1 MSALGDTC
9 LVCGEGTVE
18 TFYRGGSVPVFCNV
32 LHIDRQTARRSPTG
46 VIRLGYCRS
55 CGHVHNV
62 AFDPDLISYGPG
74 YENALDFSPSFRD
87 YMRMLAADLVERH
100 GLRGKDI
107 VELGC
112 GRGEFL
118 RELCEAAGGRGV
130 GFDPSLAEDV
140 APPAGVTLVRDQ
152 YSATYSDVRADF
164 VCSRHVLEHLP
175 DPRNFMEQLREV
187 LGDRGPVRFFFEVPN
202 GAFVFSE
209 LSLWDL
215 IYEHVSLFTGP
226 SLARLFEIS
235 GFAVSRA
242 FPSFAGRFLCVEA
255 SLGGASGGHLADI
268 EDSLEAPGPD
278 DVGGFAGR
286 CAAKLARWNRR
297 LAVWSEQRARIVVW
311 GAGSKGIMFVNLVE
325 EPGAVAALVDINPR
339 KQGLFAPGTGHRIL
353 SPEELPALR
362 PDVVL
367 VMNGVYE
374 HEIGEGLAEQGLQP
388 ELLVA

>member
-1 MSALGDTC
+1 M
-9 LVCGEGTVE
+9 E

-32 LHIDRQTARRSPTG
+32 LHADSETARRSPTG

-55 CGHVHNV
+55 CGHVHNI
-62 AFDPDLISYGPG
+62 AFDPDLVSYGPG
-74 YENALDFSPSFRD
+74 YENSLDFSPSFRD

-107 VELGC
+107 VEIGC

-118 RELCEAAGGRGV
+118 RELCEAAGSRGV
-130 GFDPSLAEDV
+130 GFDPSLMEDV
-140 APPAGVTLVRDQ
+140 APPAGVTLLRDL
-152 YSATYSDVRADF
+152 YSASYSDVRADF
-164 VCSRHVLEHLP
+164 VCSRHMLEQLP
-175 DPRNFMEQLREV
+175 DPRNFVEQLREV
-187 LGDRGPVRFFFEVPN
+187 LGGRGHVRFFFEVPN

-209 LSLWDL
+209 LSLWDV

-235 GFAVSRA
+235 GFAVSRL
-242 FPSFAGRFLCVEA
+242 FTSFSGRFLCVEA
-255 SLGGASGGHLADI
+255 SLGGASGGRLAYI
-268 EDSLEAPGPD
+268 ENSPEAPGAE
-278 DVGGFAGR
+278 DVGAFAAR
-286 CAAKLARWNRR
+286 CAGKLTGWNRH
-297 LAVWSEQRARIVVW
+297 LALWIEKRTRIVVW

-325 EPGAVAALVDINPR
+325 DPGAVAALVDINPR

-367 VMNGVYE
+367 VMNRVYE
-374 HEIGEGLAEQGLQP
+374 HEIGEGLAGQGLWP